1 MAVKFL
7 NNIDVSGEVEGTSL
21 DINGNADISGTLTM
35 ASDQKTSYGNAA
47 TFIEG
52 ATSGSKLMLNGQ
64 TDMFMRING
73 STVGQFDST
82 KFTLSVGLDLGG
94 HTVNDIDITSE
105 ASNADDHLM
114 TALAIKNRIEDYGYI
129 TSSGNTSGNAATAT
143 ALATARAIGGV
154 SFDGTAA
161 IDLPGVNTSG
171 NQDTSGTAAIATA
184 ITVADESSDTSCN
197 VLFTTSASGNLNA
210 KSGTNLTFNSSS
222 GVLTATGF
230 NGALTGNV
238 TGNVSGNAGGTAKG
252 LSHLDSETALTAHGV
267 IVANTDGD
275 GITQVTG
282 NALAS
287 NKFLRSRGTASATA
301 APTFETVDY
310 ASISG
315 TPSLGSLAGANSI
328 NNSNW
333 SGTDLAIAN
342 GGTGGGTASAARTNL
357 GLAIGSDVQAYD
369 AQLADVAGLAVTDGG
384 FIVGNGSNFV
394 LESGATARTSLGLG
408 TGAVLDTAAIAD
420 GGTGL
425 ATADQIHTFVTGLG
439 YVTSSGITSVD
450 DSTANTAFPVVFH
463 DESNGL
469 LDDTGALT
477 YNPSSGRLETFDLG
491 VRNKIYAD
499 DDSGLDT
506 YILFADGDIDI
517 MVNDTNLS
525 DQWSD
530 AYSALSSSFIGSTN
544 HQDGVTFTDTESS
557 DVYTTTIKCDS
568 DFLIFNMDHGGANN
582 NALTLTHQG
591 LIGFNRTNPSYGVHD
606 SRASGTESDYYLVNG
621 SMGLGTTPRAADSYI
636 DVVGDVYTGV
646 SDKRFKTNIRP
657 YKNPIEKVK
666 SLNGFTYNYN
676 DLAKSVAPKTY
687 GHNNDM
693 AGVFAQEVQKV
704 VPEAVLIA
712 PCDSDEHGKSIS
724 GENYLTVNYDKLVPL
739 LIEAIKEQQEQIEEL
754 KTKVYGNTK

>member
-310 ASISG
+310 ASVSG

-384 FIVGNGSNFV
+384 FIVGDGSNFV
-394 LESGATARTSLGLG
+394 LETGATVRTSMGVG
-408 TGAVLDTAAIAD
+408 TGDSPQFTAVNIGNASDTTLARSAAGKATIEGNLIGVVETFNLDHSD
-420 GGTGL
+420 GHVV
-425 ATADQIHTFVTGLG
+425 ANNA
-439 YVTSSGITSVD
+439 SS
-450 DSTANTAFPVVFH
+450 DSTEFTITHGMGDSRFYKVEV
-463 DESNGL
+463 L
-469 LDDTGALT
+469 LDSGNYDT
-477 YNPSSGRLETFDLG
+477 
-491 VRNKIYAD
+491 
-499 DDSGLDT
+499 
-506 YILFADGDIDI
+506 
-517 MVNDTNLS
+517 
-525 DQWSD
+525 
-530 AYSALSSSFIGSTN
+530 
-544 HQDGVTFTDTESS
+544 
-557 DVYTTTIKCDS
+557 VYTDVTRPSDSTIKIT
-568 DFLIFNMDHGGANN
+568 FGAAVANG
-582 NALTLTHQG
+582 A
-591 LIGFNRTNPSYGVHD
+591 Y
-606 SRASGTESDYYLVNG
+606 RAMVT
-621 SMGLGTTPRAADSYI
+621 R
-636 DVVGDVYTGV
+636 
-646 SDKRFKTNIRP
+646 
-657 YKNPIEKVK
+657 
-666 SLNGFTYNYN
+666 
-676 DLAKSVAPKTY
+676 
-687 GHNNDM
+687 M
-693 AGVFAQEVQKV
+693 A
-704 VPEAVLIA
+704 
-712 PCDSDEHGKSIS
+712 
-724 GENYLTVNYDKLVPL
+724 
-739 LIEAIKEQQEQIEEL
+739 
-754 KTKVYGNTK
+754 